1 MPEQVLKW
9 GETSMNSWSRCCLRC
24 HLLHEYEQ
32 SDSCLSSRI
41 HFFINE
47 MWFIDS
53 SCLHIILTKA
63 FWNTFGLIT
72 VTLCFLYQCQINGW
86 NILRIFSLAS
96 YNLGWD
102 QAVCRPPLHLWYPRS
117 HHKLFP
123 TVPGS
128 TPPLDPPNCSFLL
141 PTEYQCCCKLQ
152 KWNTRNSITEI
163 STFVMYVATTTV
175 VSCKYA
181 LLLQP

>member
-1 MPEQVLKW
+1 MLKW

-24 HLLHEYEQ
+24 HLLSMNKVTAAYHQGYI
-32 SDSCLSSRI
+32 SSSMRCGSLI
-41 HFFINE
+41 LLA
-47 MWFIDS
+47 
-53 SCLHIILTKA
+53 CTLYLTKA
-63 FWNTFGLIT
+63 FWNMVRVKLFGLIT

-117 HHKLFP
+117 HHTLFP

-128 TPPLDPPNCSFLL
+128 TPPLDPPNCSFPL
-141 PTEYQCCCKLQ
+141 PTEYQWCCKLQ

-181 LLLQP
+181 PLLQP